1 MRREDCKGKV
11 NGLQM
16 AVWFDLVG
24 KKVWCF
30 MEETESVYRT
40 IACNVREERRRLY
53 LSQAQL
59 AERADV
65 SLDTVKSIE
74 SGRRSMSLDTYL
86 RVVRA
91 LGTTPGALLG
101 AGPPQEFTERLVL
114 MAKGRS
120 ENEIQFILHVVEQ
133 ALKAKD
139 LYMRDK

>member
-1 MRREDCKGKV
+1 MTVPFRFGWKEGMV
-11 NGLQM
+11 
-16 AVWFDLVG
+16 
-24 KKVWCF
+24 F
-30 MEETESVYRT
+30 MGETESVYRT

-91 LGTTPGALLG
+91 LGTTLGALLG

-114 MAKGRS
+114 MAEGRS